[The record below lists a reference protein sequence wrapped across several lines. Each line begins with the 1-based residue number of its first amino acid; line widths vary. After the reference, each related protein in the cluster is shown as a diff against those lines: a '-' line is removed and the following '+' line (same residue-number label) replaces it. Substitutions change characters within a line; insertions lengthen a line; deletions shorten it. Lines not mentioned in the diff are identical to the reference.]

1 MNVECLAVTAFPQ
14 ADPQNVTTGTDVL
27 RPIAGR
33 GVEKWVARLWN
44 VREESGSEWLV
55 VEVSSVID
63 IASGLL
69 ARVKVKSFD
78 FDHNLHCALAE
89 REGHSEDHVSGALQV
104 WSGNPAAKHSR
115 KSIFPP
121 CLCASVRDLC
131 IFSRRTIAARFTP
144 EVLARLV
151 AWDIC
156 PEVAVSV
163 A

>member
-1 MNVECLAVTAFPQ
+1 MIRNSDREGAALLSHTRSNLWIGIPLHYRASLTSGYHEVERTR
-14 ADPQNVTTGTDVL
+14 TDVP
-27 RPIAGR
+27 RTIAGR
-33 GVEKWVARLWN
+33 VVEKWVARCLLG
-44 VREESGSEWLV
+44 R
-55 VEVSSVID
+55 VEGKSID
-63 IASGLL
+63 S
-69 ARVKVKSFD
+69 
-78 FDHNLHCALAE
+78 DHNSHSILAE
-89 REGHSEDHVSGALQV
+89 RDGYSEENVSDAIQV
-104 WSGNPAAKHSR
+104 WSGNSAAKHSR
-115 KSIFPP
+115 QSIFPP